1 MKQRFPADTRLAL
14 EEITGVAVA
23 LCLATTL
30 ALVALT
36 LFSPSDAERNR
47 CNAACVEARG

>member
-1 MKQRFPADTRLAL
+1 MKQRFPSDTRLAF
-14 EEITGVAVA
+14 EESTGVAIA
-23 LCLATTL
+23 LCLAITI

-36 LFSPSDAERNR
+36 IFSPSDAERNR